1 MTNHRH
7 RGAHEDSRAPSHRS
21 SLADA
26 MERYIAGDLRAFDR
40 LYRAIEPRVRRQI
53 RAKVGRHGG
62 NDTQV
67 DDLVQLTM
75 LRAHAARG
83 GYARPAGHADD
94 ALVSWFCAIARNTAT
109 NHLRAQYRDR
119 LQFGEGAQE
128 QLGTTATAD
137 ADAEQSAIASERDAE
152 RRDALLAAIAALP
165 PGQRAVVHLHKLEG
179 LPIAEVSR
187 RLGVRDG
194 AVRVR
199 AHRAYESLRNRIT
212 HAPATRHAA

>member
-128 QLGTTATAD
+128 QLGATATAD
-137 ADAEQSAIASERDAE
+137 ADAE
-152 RRDALLAAIAALP
+152 RRDALLAAIADLP